1 MKNICLIANFEKT
14 QLFFEVTKTF
24 NPKKIF
30 WIVYNKKLKNYLLTK
45 FLNKNILYLPKIL
58 ENYSN
63 SFNESN
69 IIKLNE
75 IINSDRSL
83 KNNDNT
89 NIDYLNQSYKKI
101 KKFLVNNKINYV
113 FGELTW
119 SIEILTFHICK
130 NIKLGKVQYFNP
142 SSVRLPL
149 DRFNF
154 FTDIHQSKYFIKKQ
168 KTILKLKS
176 KNFSNSQKEYSKYI
190 NKISKSS
197 NSIFYIKKLI
207 KIIFND
213 YFDKND
219 PTRISKKNR
228 ILKFFKKKIN
238 TLFFN
243 LISKKKIIFFNRK
256 KFVIFFLQKK
266 PEQSMDVKG
275 MYYDDNI
282 KNIENIWK
290 LIPSNYY
297 LVIKEHPNNIGNYD
311 KNFYKKI
318 LDKHNIYLIDPK
330 ENFNK
335 LVKKSE
341 ATFSINS
348 TASMESSLLKIPS
361 FTFAKSFFNE
371 MKYSLR
377 INTDDIID
385 NNLFGLISKLKDN
398 DRSKEDFKKLNYLK
412 NSFEGNLFGE
422 KLYYK
427 SNIENLRKAI
437 LYVCK

>member
-219 PTRISKKNR
+219 PTRISKKN
-228 ILKFFKKKIN
+228 KY
-238 TLFFN
+238 
-243 LISKKKIIFFNRK
+243 IIF
-256 KFVIFFLQKK
+256 
-266 PEQSMDVKG
+266 
-275 MYYDDNI
+275 
-282 KNIENIWK
+282 
-290 LIPSNYY
+290 
-297 LVIKEHPNNIGNYD
+297 
-311 KNFYKKI
+311 
-318 LDKHNIYLIDPK
+318 
-330 ENFNK
+330 
-335 LVKKSE
+335 
-341 ATFSINS
+341 
-348 TASMESSLLKIPS
+348 
-361 FTFAKSFFNE
+361 
-371 MKYSLR
+371 
-377 INTDDIID
+377 
-385 NNLFGLISKLKDN
+385 
-398 DRSKEDFKKLNYLK
+398 
-412 NSFEGNLFGE
+412 
-422 KLYYK
+422 
-427 SNIENLRKAI
+427 
-437 LYVCK
+437 

>member
-243 LISKKKIIFFNRK
+243 LISKKKIIFLNRK

-361 FTFAKSFFNE
+361 FT
-371 MKYSLR
+371 
-377 INTDDIID
+377 
-385 NNLFGLISKLKDN
+385 
-398 DRSKEDFKKLNYLK
+398 
-412 NSFEGNLFGE
+412 
-422 KLYYK
+422 
-427 SNIENLRKAI
+427 
-437 LYVCK
+437 

>member
-14 QLFFEVTKTF
+14 YFFSEVTKTF

-30 WIVYNKKLKNYLLTK
+30 WIVYNKELKKYLSKK
-45 FLNKNILYLPKIL
+45 FLGKNILYLPKIV

-63 SFNESN
+63 SFDESST
-69 IIKLNE
+69 IKLNE
-75 IINSDRSL
+75 IVNSDRSL
-83 KNNDNT
+83 ENKDKT
-89 NIDYLNQSYKKI
+89 NIDYLIRSSKKI
-101 KKFLVNNKINYV
+101 KKFLINNKIDYV

-142 SSVRLPL
+142 SSIRLPI

-154 FTDIHQSKYFIKKQ
+154 FTDIHQSKYLIKKK
-168 KTILKLKS
+168 KTIFELKS
-176 KNFSNSQKEYSKYI
+176 KNFFDSRKGYSKYI
-190 NKISKSS
+190 NDISKS
-197 NSIFYIKKLI
+197 NNIIFYIKKLI
-207 KIIFND
+207 QIIFND

-238 TLFFN
+238 KLFFN
-243 LISKKKIIFFNRK
+243 LIRKKKIIFLIRK

-266 PEQSMDVKG
+266 PEQSIDVKG

-290 LIPSNYY
+290 LIPSNYC
-297 LVIKEHPNNIGNYD
+297 LVIKEHPNNIGNYN

-318 LDKHNIYLIDPK
+318 LDKNNTYLIDPK

-377 INTDDIID
+377 ISTDDIID
-385 NNLFGLISKLKDN
+385 NNFFELISKLKDN
-398 DRSKEDFKKLNYLK
+398 DKSKKDFNKLNYLK
-412 NSFEGNLFGE
+412 NSFEGNLFGKE
-422 KLYYK
+422 LYYK
-427 SNIENLRKAI
+427 SNIKNLRKAI
-437 LYVCK
+437 LNVCI

>member
-14 QLFFEVTKTF
+14 QLFSEVTKTF
-24 NPKKIF
+24 DPKKIF
-30 WIVYNKKLKNYLLTK
+30 WIVYNEKLKNYLSTK
-45 FLNKNILYLPKIL
+45 FLDKNILYLPKII

-69 IIKLNE
+69 TIKLNE
-75 IINSDRSL
+75 IVNSDRSL
-83 KNNDNT
+83 KNNDKT
-89 NIDYLNQSYKKI
+89 NIDYLNNSSKKI
-101 KKFLVNNKINYV
+101 EKFLVNNKINYV

-130 NIKLGKVQYFNP
+130 KIGLAKIQYFNP
-142 SSVRLPL
+142 SSIRIPL
-149 DRFNF
+149 NRFNF
-154 FTDIHQSKYFIKKQ
+154 FTDLHQSEYLIKK
-168 KTILKLKS
+168 
-176 KNFSNSQKEYSKYI
+176 KNIFAIKFINTFSCQKEYSKYI
-190 NKISKSS
+190 NGISKSS

-243 LISKKKIIFFNRK
+243 LISKKKIIFLNRK
-256 KFVIFFLQKK
+256 KFIIFFLQKK
-266 PEQSMDVKG
+266 PEQSIDVKG

-290 LIPSNYY
+290 LMPSNYY

-311 KNFYKKI
+311 KNFYNKI
-318 LDKHNIYLIDPK
+318 LDKNNTYLIDTK

-335 LVKKSE
+335 LVKKSI

-348 TASMESSLLKIPS
+348 TASMNASLLKIPS

-371 MKYSLR
+371 IKYSLR
-377 INTDDIID
+377 ISTDDIID
-385 NNLFGLISKLKDN
+385 NNLFELIRKLKDSN
-398 DRSKEDFKKLNYLK
+398 KNKKDFSKLNYLK
-412 NSFEGNLFGE
+412 NSFEGNLFNKE
-422 KLYYK
+422 IYSK
-427 SNIENLRKAI
+427 SNIHNLRKAI
-437 LYVCK
+437 LQVSK

>member
-1 MKNICLIANFEKT
+1 MI
-14 QLFFEVTKTF
+14 
-24 NPKKIF
+24 
-30 WIVYNKKLKNYLLTK
+30 LLE
-45 FLNKNILYLPKIL
+45 F
-58 ENYSN
+58 
-63 SFNESN
+63 
-69 IIKLNE
+69 
-75 IINSDRSL
+75 
-83 KNNDNT
+83 
-89 NIDYLNQSYKKI
+89 Q
-101 KKFLVNNKINYV
+101 
-113 FGELTW
+113 
-119 SIEILTFHICK
+119 
-130 NIKLGKVQYFNP
+130 
-142 SSVRLPL
+142 
-149 DRFNF
+149 
-154 FTDIHQSKYFIKKQ
+154 
-168 KTILKLKS
+168 
-176 KNFSNSQKEYSKYI
+176 
-190 NKISKSS
+190 
-197 NSIFYIKKLI
+197 
-207 KIIFND
+207 
-213 YFDKND
+213 
-219 PTRISKKNR
+219 
-228 ILKFFKKKIN
+228 KKIN

-243 LISKKKIIFFNRK
+243 LISKKKIIFLNRK